1 MTFAAITEFLQKIAP
16 LAHLSQQQLQ
26 KLQTPDRVLEAQLK
40 VSGKT
45 YPAWRVQFNNARG
58 PYKGGIRFHPEV
70 DKDEVTS
77 LAFWMTIKTAVADLP
92 FGGGKGG
99 VQVDPKNFNKKEL
112 EELSRAYIRA
122 FYQHLGQDQDVPAPD
137 VYTTPE
143 IMAWMLDEYEQ
154 LTKTKAPAMITGKP
168 VENGGSLV
176 RDIATALGGIYVL
189 EEAVK
194 KVKLPGRKVAVQ
206 GFGNAGRTMAR
217 LLQEH
222 GYLVV
227 AVSDSQGGIFS
238 EQGLPITE
246 VEKAKDAQGSVAA
259 YDGKGSTKISNE
271 ELFELSVDILVPAA
285 LDGVITRENAAQIK
299 AKIVLE
305 LANGPTTPEADEILH
320 QKGILVL
327 PDVLANAGG
336 VSVSYFEWLQNKKN
350 ERWSAEKVREELRKK
365 MITAFEKIWQQ
376 YEQGKFSFRTVTYV
390 EAIKKI
396 VNAGRKKEDTKNPTT
411 ASRGGI

>member
-16 LAHLSQQQLQ
+16 LAHLSKEQLQ
-26 KLQTPDRVLEAQLK
+26 KLQTPDGVLEAQLK

-70 DKDEVTS
+70 NKDEVTS

-99 VQVDPKNFNKKEL
+99 VQVDPKSLSKQEL

-122 FYQHLGQDQDVPAPD
+122 FYQHLGPDTDVPAPD
-137 VYTTPE
+137 IYTTPE
-143 IMAWMLDEYEQ
+143 IMAWMLDEYEK

-168 VENGGSLV
+168 VEKGGSLV

-222 GYLVV
+222 GYTVV

-238 EQGLPITE
+238 ESGLRVVE
-246 VEKAKDAQGSVAA
+246 VEEVKDKKGSVTA
-259 YDGKGSTKISNE
+259 YSDGKEIVKITNE
-271 ELFELSVDILVPAA
+271 KLLELSVDILVPAA

-320 QKGILVL
+320 QKSILVL

-336 VSVSYFEWLQNKKN
+336 VSVSYFEWLQNKK
-350 ERWSAEKVREELRKK
+350 K
-365 MITAFEKIWQQ
+365 
-376 YEQGKFSFRTVTYV
+376 
-390 EAIKKI
+390 
-396 VNAGRKKEDTKNPTT
+396 
-411 ASRGGI
+411 